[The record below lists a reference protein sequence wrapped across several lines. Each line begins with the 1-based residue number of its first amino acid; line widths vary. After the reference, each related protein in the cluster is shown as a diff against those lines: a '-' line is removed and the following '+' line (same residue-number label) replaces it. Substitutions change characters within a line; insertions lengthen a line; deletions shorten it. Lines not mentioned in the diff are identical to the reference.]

1 MEREAKE
8 ALILRLFRAYPGGE
22 NKVSRETVNIYL
34 KAVEFFA
41 VPLVTEAVERFA
53 TGQVERKSRAFVPSA
68 DELATEIR
76 NVRYN
81 QGIGNRLITQG
92 RKQIEARD
100 HDAEIEAART
110 PESMAK
116 VRNMM
121 TEFANSVSD
130 DKRTP
135 EEVEK
140 IREMMRKTDEHFA
153 GDFIDVNG
161 FAPISRKLAQI
172 LGYETFNSADDDK
185 HDMGGMK

>member
-1 MEREAKE
+1 MRM
-8 ALILRLFRAYPGGE
+8 FRAYPGGE

-41 VPLVTEAVERFA
+41 VPLVAEAVERFA

-81 QGIGNRLITQG
+81 QGVCSRLITQG

-110 PESMAK
+110 PESMEK
-116 VRNMM
+116 VRKMVA
-121 TEFANSVSD
+121 EFANSVSE

-135 EEVEK
+135 EEMEK
-140 IREMMRKTDEHFA
+140 MREMMRKTDEHFS
-153 GDFIDVNG
+153 GDFIAVIG
-161 FAPISRKLAQI
+161 GRPVSMALAKK

-185 HDMGGMK
+185 HDMGGLK